1 MSNDLNQCNFIGR
14 LGADPETRY
23 MPNGDGVCSFRIA
36 VGWKTKEKEG
46 AEWVSITAFGKLSE
60 ICAQYLTKGSQVFVS
75 GRMKTD
81 EYEKDGI
88 KRYSTKIVADRMQML
103 GGKSD
108 RSESAPSQPKPQQRN
123 AQGAQGGA
131 FDDMESDIPFTKH
144 GAGKAWRVI

>member
-46 AEWVSITAFGKLSE
+46 AEWVSITEFGKLSE

-75 GRMKTD
+75 GRMKTE

-108 RSESAPSQPKPQQRN
+108 RSEPAHDKPQRN
-123 AQGAQGGA
+123 AQGAPKA
-131 FDDMESDIPFTKH
+131 SISDMDDDIPFLAH
-144 GAGKAWRVI
+144 GAGRAWRVI

>member
-1 MSNDLNQCNFIGR
+1 MANDLNQCNFIGR

-23 MPNGDGVCSFRIA
+23 MTNGDPACSFRIA
-36 VGWKTKEKEG
+36 VGWKSKDKEG

-75 GRMKTD
+75 GRMKTE

-103 GGKSD
+103 GGRQS
-108 RSESAPSQPKPQQRN
+108 SESAPSEKPQQRN
-123 AQGAQGGA
+123 AQGAPRTSIENM
-131 FDDMESDIPFTKH
+131 DDEIPFTQH
-144 GAGKAWRVI
+144 GAGRSWRVI

>member
-23 MPNGDGVCSFRIA
+23 TPNGDGVCSFRIA

-75 GRMKTD
+75 GRMKTE

-103 GGKSD
+103 GGKPSG
-108 RSESAPSQPKPQQRN
+108 ESAPSEKPQRN
-123 AQGAQGGA
+123 AQGAPKQS
-131 FDDMESDIPFTKH
+131 FEDDGEITFTPH
-144 GAGKAWRVI
+144 GAGRAWRVI

>member
-14 LGADPETRY
+14 LGSDPETRY
-23 MPNGDGVCSFRIA
+23 LPTGDGVCSFRIA

-46 AEWVSITAFGKLSE
+46 AEWVSITAFGKLAE

-103 GGKSD
+103 GGRQSGD
-108 RSESAPSQPKPQQRN
+108 SAPSEKPQRN
-123 AQGAQGGA
+123 AQGAPKA
-131 FDDMESDIPFTKH
+131 SISDMDDDIPFTPH
-144 GAGKAWRVI
+144 GAGRAWRVI

>member
-23 MPNGDGVCSFRIA
+23 MPNGNGVCSFRIA

-60 ICAQYLTKGSQVFVS
+60 FCAQYLTKGSQVFVS

-131 FDDMESDIPFTKH
+131 FDESDEIPFARH
-144 GAGKAWRVI
+144 GSGKAWRVI

>member
-1 MSNDLNQCNFIGR
+1 MANDLNMCSFIGR

-23 MPNGDGVCSFRIA
+23 AASGDPVCSFRIA
-36 VGWKTKEKEG
+36 VGWKTKEKEC
-46 AEWVSITAFGKLSE
+46 AEWVSITAFGKLAE
-60 ICAQYLTKGSQVFVS
+60 ICGQYLAKGSQVFVS

-108 RSESAPSQPKPQQRN
+108 DVPKQQKAPSEKSAPSFE
-123 AQGAQGGA
+123 G
-131 FDDMESDIPFTKH
+131 DDHEIQF
-144 GAGKAWRVI
+144 

>member
-1 MSNDLNQCNFIGR
+1 MANDLNMCSFIGR

-23 MPNGDGVCSFRIA
+23 AASGDPVCSFRIA

-46 AEWVSITAFGKLSE
+46 AEWVSITAFGKLAE
-60 ICAQYLTKGSQVFVS
+60 ICGQYLTKGSQVFVS

-103 GGKSD
+103 GGRSD
-108 RSESAPSQPKPQQRN
+108 DAPKQQKAQSEKTAPS
-123 AQGAQGGA
+123 
-131 FDDMESDIPFTKH
+131 FEDMDDDIPF
-144 GAGKAWRVI
+144 